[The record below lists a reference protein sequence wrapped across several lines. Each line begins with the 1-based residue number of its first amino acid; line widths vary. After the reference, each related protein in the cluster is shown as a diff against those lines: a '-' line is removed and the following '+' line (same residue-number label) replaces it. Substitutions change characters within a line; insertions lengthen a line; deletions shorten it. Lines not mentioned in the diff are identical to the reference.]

1 MKAPSSWEFLVK
13 ILVNCI
19 LFESYSVIFIYIIWK
34 RMLTSRTLF
43 NVPTSRM
50 LFNKEEFLAK
60 ASGFGVS
67 RLYDSK
73 MSNSI
78 DSRLSSLKELMS
90 M

>member
-1 MKAPSSWEFLVK
+1 MKARGNFWRKFSLIVF
-13 ILVNCI
+13 
-19 LFESYSVIFIYIIWK
+19 YSNRHFVIFIYIIWK
-34 RMLTSRTLF
+34 SNAYVENLF
-43 NVPTSRM
+43 QFAS
-50 LFNKEEFLAK
+50 NKEEFLAK
-60 ASGFGVS
+60 ASGCRVA